1 MTEEYTVSFLVDNR
15 SRDLKFNIATTL
27 LTVVNHSDVNDTNFI
42 IARFLLDNIDRLSS
56 MSIYS
61 VADECY
67 VSRSSIQRFLKQIGY
82 DSFTSIKESA
92 SKFHEH
98 QKSFAASTNIPD
110 YETFLNNQLSTMS
123 YDINAMA
130 EARDL
135 RILANMIKESEKCVF
150 LSADGSS
157 YSIHSFQESMMAF
170 GKFIWLLTGTSDNTV
185 NILNDLGPRDLVVT
199 CSASGNYALAI
210 NNTIHELN
218 CRKSLITLNRTPLL
232 ANNYNKIYYLSSKI
246 TPSNNSHTP
255 IRNVYTRYGMT
266 YFLDLL
272 FHYYYESFKT

>member
-1 MTEEYTVSFLVDNR
+1 MQEEYTVRFLVDNR
-15 SRDLKFNIATTL
+15 SNNLKFNIATTL
-27 LTVVNHSDVNDTNFI
+27 LSVVNHSDVNDTDFT
-42 IARFLLDNIDRLSS
+42 IARYLLDNMDRLST

-82 DSFTSIKESA
+82 DSFTAVKEDA
-92 SKFHEH
+92 SKFQEH
-98 QKSFAASTNIPD
+98 QRSFVNSTDIPD

-135 RILANMIKESEKCVF
+135 RILARMINESDKCVF
-150 LSADGSS
+150 LSADGTS
-157 YSIHSFQESMMAF
+157 YAIHSFQESMMAF
-170 GKFIWLLTGTSDNTV
+170 GKFIWLITGTSDNTS
-185 NILNDLGPRDLVVT
+185 NILHDLGPRDLVVT
-199 CSASGNYALAI
+199 CSASGNYALMI
-210 NNTIHELN
+210 NSMISELN
-218 CRKSLITLNRTPLL
+218 CRKALITLNRTPLFTKR
-232 ANNYNKIYYLSSKI
+232 YDKIYYLSSKI

-255 IRNVYTRYGMT
+255 IRNVYTKYGMT

-272 FHYYYESFKT
+272 YHYYYELFKS